1 MAEAKAGSRCHNK
14 VLGVRRE
21 CSGDEIRSAYE
32 TKRMKLQPD
41 KAVLRC
47 AGVSEAE
54 ATARYLGLIQ
64 THKVLSN
71 PRERAIYDY
80 QNPLGADHH
89 HDPDSSDTTEA
100 DSDSLSNRLLSLCN
114 MFQSRGYSEAD
125 VHNIFRSIQWR

>member
-1 MAEAKAGSRCHNK
+1 MAEAKAGSRCHYK

-32 TKRMKLQPD
+32 RKRMKLQPD

-54 ATARYLGLIQ
+54 ATAKYLELIQ
-64 THKVLSN
+64 ACKVLSN

-80 QNPLGADHH
+80 QN
-89 HDPDSSDTTEA
+89 PDSSDTTEA

-114 MFQSRGYSEAD
+114 MFHSRGYSEGD
-125 VHNIFRSIQWR
+125 VDNIFRSIQWR